1 MLKYRG
7 WYLAQAR
14 DAWIGSGLQDP
25 TGQAGNFLGH
35 DVELQITWQPSTFI
49 YVDAGYDHF
58 FKGSYIQTLA
68 QVPGN
73 PPADDSDFLYLQ
85 AEVKF

>member
-1 MLKYRG
+1 MVKYRA

-25 TGQAGNFLGH
+25 TGQAGNFLGQ
-35 DVELQITWQPSTFI
+35 DVELRITWNPSPLLN
-49 YVDAGYDHF
+49 VDAGYDHF

-73 PPADDSDFLYLQ
+73 PPAKDSDFVYVQ
-85 AEVKF
+85 GEIKF